1 MKKKLLY
8 SFIGL
13 ATIVNSTNAQNIRC
27 SSMENLE
34 RLILADPSLE
44 IRMAKIEKNSQ
55 EIMSK
60 NANQGSISSS
70 SIINIPVV
78 VHVLYNSSIQNI
90 SDEQIFSQIDVL
102 NEDFR
107 RLNTDKVNTPYG
119 FETNAADVEINFCMA
134 STDPNGDVT
143 SGIIRKFTSANS
155 FSSDDGVK
163 YNSYGGDD
171 AWPSGSY
178 LNIWVCNLGGGLLG
192 YAQFPGGPDSSDGV
206 VVNYN
211 SFGRDFSTDAP
222 YNKGRTTTHEVG
234 HWLNLRHIW
243 GDSSCGND
251 FVSDTPTQQTANYG
265 CPSFPNYSCSNN
277 LIGDQFM
284 NYMDYTDDACMNMF
298 SIGQKDRMK
307 SLFASG
313 GERESLTFSAGC
325 SGITPPPAPIVTTLT
340 IGTGT
345 STMVAPYGTYYMDE
359 KTQFIITKSE
369 LIAAGYSVVKN
380 YIESLAF
387 EVYSASGQ
395 EMKDFTIKLGA
406 TSLSSFNSNTYS
418 DNSLMTTVYSANQSV
433 VEGWNTHTFTT
444 SYNYSGTNNLL
455 VEICWNNDNYT
466 SDTRVYCTALSTNK
480 TIFKQQDDTENG
492 ICSAS
497 IGTKGLKRPNVRLTM
512 GATSLEEKNLAIAN
526 IAEPPKTF
534 DLYPNPT
541 SSHLNINYQI
551 KSATSNVI
559 FSVYNMMGAL
569 INTIKEENVAAGEQ
583 SLSLDFSS
591 YDNMSDGIYLLS
603 LNINGSIQTKHFVF
617 KR

>member
-13 ATIVNSTNAQNIRC
+13 ATIVNSANAQNIRC

-78 VHVLYNSSIQNI
+78 VHVLYNSSVQNI

-325 SGITPPPAPIVTTLT
+325 SGITPP
-340 IGTGT
+340 
-345 STMVAPYGTYYMDE
+345 
-359 KTQFIITKSE
+359 QH
-369 LIAAGYSVVKN
+369 
-380 YIESLAF
+380 
-387 EVYSASGQ
+387 
-395 EMKDFTIKLGA
+395 
-406 TSLSSFNSNTYS
+406 
-418 DNSLMTTVYSANQSV
+418 QS
-433 VEGWNTHTFTT
+433 
-444 SYNYSGTNNLL
+444 
-455 VEICWNNDNYT
+455 
-466 SDTRVYCTALSTNK
+466 
-480 TIFKQQDDTENG
+480 
-492 ICSAS
+492 
-497 IGTKGLKRPNVRLTM
+497 
-512 GATSLEEKNLAIAN
+512 
-526 IAEPPKTF
+526 
-534 DLYPNPT
+534 
-541 SSHLNINYQI
+541 
-551 KSATSNVI
+551 
-559 FSVYNMMGAL
+559 
-569 INTIKEENVAAGEQ
+569 
-583 SLSLDFSS
+583 
-591 YDNMSDGIYLLS
+591 
-603 LNINGSIQTKHFVF
+603 
-617 KR
+617 